1 MKSSEMRDLT
11 PEELRHEYGET
22 ARELFNLRVQQATG
36 QLEKPSRLREVRRQV
51 ARMRTVE
58 NERKKGAS
66 K

>member
-11 PEELRHEYGET
+11 PEELRHEYEET

>member
-11 PEELRHEYGET
+11 PEELRHEYEET
-22 ARELFNLRVQQATG
+22 ARELFNLRVQQATE

>member
-11 PEELRHEYGET
+11 PEELRHEYEET
-22 ARELFNLRVQQATG
+22 AKELFNLRVQQATG